1 MAIVSGYAS
10 ASIDGPDPA
19 ALLAFYQQ
27 LTGWETT
34 FEDEEYAAVAPKGD
48 VYPGIGFQRVEP
60 YTAPSWPDQAHP
72 QQLHLDFY
80 ADADLDT
87 AEAAALV
94 LGATSAGHQPQP
106 DRWRVMLD
114 PAGHPFCLC
123 AS

>member
-1 MAIVSGYAS
+1 VSVAS
-10 ASIDGPDPA
+10 KLIATTIDCPEPRKLA
-19 ALLAFYQQ
+19 AFYQA

-48 VYPGIGFQRVEP
+48 RYPGIGFQRVEP

-87 AEAAALV
+87 AEAAPFV
-94 LGATSAGHQPQP
+94 LGPPSPDPHPRP

>member
-1 MAIVSGYAS
+1 VAVVSKLIATT
-10 ASIDGPDPA
+10 IDCPEPRKLA
-19 ALLAFYQQ
+19 AFYQA

-34 FEDEEYAAVAPKGD
+34 YEDEEYAAVAPRGD
-48 VYPGIGFQRVEP
+48 TQPSINFQRVEA
-60 YTAPSWPDQAHP
+60 YTAPGWPDQSHP
-72 QQLHLDFY
+72 QQFHLDFY

-94 LGATSAGHQPQP
+94 LGATVAEHQPQP